1 MTNVIKRVRW
11 ALPVGAAVLSLAA
24 CTAQTTGS
32 PSGTAENSGSA
43 SSAPATTGSSANS
56 GVAGLN
62 ACDLLTAEEV
72 VQFKAQGPG
81 KAQDTQTS
89 GATSACGWLGRSSTD
104 RSVSF
109 AVLVRGSQGIDELQ
123 SQAQTSG
130 GTVTNGSLNGREAR
144 QASLASGGCILALKV
159 GKDSRVDLSVVIG
172 GVTDPTEACQIASKL
187 GNIVEPKLPPE
198 AN

>member
-1 MTNVIKRVRW
+1 MNVFKPVRW
-11 ALPVGAAVLSLAA
+11 ALPVAVVVFSLAA
-24 CTAQTTGS
+24 CTTQTAGN
-32 PSGTAENSGSA
+32 PSGTGENGSSA
-43 SSAPATTGSSANS
+43 SSSPATAGSSANS

-62 ACDLLTAEEV
+62 ACDLLTSEEV
-72 VQFKAQGPG
+72 VQFNAQGPG
-81 KAQDTQTS
+81 DEQDTKTS

-109 AVLVRGSQGIDELQ
+109 GVLVRASQGIDELQ
-123 SQAQTSG
+123 TQAQASG
-130 GTVTNGSLNGREAR
+130 GTVTTGSLNGREAR

-159 GKDSRVDLSVVIG
+159 GEHSRVDMSVVIG
-172 GVTDPTEACQIASKL
+172 GVTDSTEACQVASKL